1 MLIGKVMVNLDGL
14 LTNLI
19 YISISISAL
28 ILIVNGGKY
37 SMGRTILFL
46 VFVAMSLTGGWLIW
60 RRTGN
65 YDIDF
70 FTKILGWILL
80 LPGLWGIIESLKI
93 LQ

>member
-1 MLIGKVMVNLDGL
+1 MVNLDGL

-19 YISISISAL
+19 YISFSISAL

-37 SMGRTILFL
+37 IMGRTILFL
-46 VFVAMSLTGGWLIW
+46 VFVAMTITGGWLVW
-60 RRTGN
+60 KRSGN

-80 LPGLWGIIESLKI
+80 IPGILGIMESLRI
-93 LQ
+93 IQ

>member
-1 MLIGKVMVNLDGL
+1 MVDIS
-14 LTNLI
+14 T
-19 YISISISAL
+19 SISPL
-28 ILIVNGGKY
+28 ILLINGGKY

-80 LPGLWGIIESLKI
+80 LPGLWGIIESLKFF
-93 LQ
+93 Q

>member
-1 MLIGKVMVNLDGL
+1 MVDIS
-14 LTNLI
+14 T
-19 YISISISAL
+19 SISPL
-28 ILIVNGGKY
+28 ILFINGGKY

-80 LPGLWGIIESLKI
+80 LPGLLGIIESLKI

>member
-1 MLIGKVMVNLDGL
+1 MVNLDGL
-14 LTNLI
+14 LTNSI
-19 YISISISAL
+19 NISISISAL
-28 ILIVNGGKY
+28 ILIVNDGKY

-46 VFVAMSLTGGWLIW
+46 VFVAMTLTGGWLVW
-60 RRTGN
+60 KRSGN

-80 LPGLWGIIESLKI
+80 LPGLWGILESLKI

>member
-1 MLIGKVMVNLDGL
+1 MVNLDGFF
-14 LTNLI
+14 TNSI

-28 ILIVNGGKY
+28 ILIVNDGKY

-46 VFVAMSLTGGWLIW
+46 VFVAMTLTGGWLVW
-60 RRTGN
+60 KRSGN

-80 LPGLWGIIESLKI
+80 IPGILGLMESLRI
-93 LQ
+93 IQ